1 MVRGHRKTR
10 ASRGAARGE
19 TSAAGREDGAS
30 ASGPSIV
37 REDIL
42 RRCFETI
49 DAERAGSIAVEEFLD
64 RLRSDGEMT
73 DDLQSGTEPWATE
86 SDLDTVF
93 ARLDAAATRKTT
105 VDEFIALFYVAR
117 AKDVKEELVKDVRD
131 AKVEASKEVAESRM
145 VEEVAPAAPTAKS
158 EEVRIKPQP
167 VPTVAPAPAVVDTKY
182 LHKVFELIDYD
193 EDGEVTLV
201 EFLSALHSNPE
212 IGALLDEGTAEG
224 DDVSKVVSDVFSKMD
239 ADQNK
244 SVSFDEFVEYFTVQ
258 QDKNASHTLN
268 KLSPEEKQAL
278 IESANKQ
285 KVRSMSAFKRGIR
298 FVSKQ
303 TLKAGLRKS
312 EKDRKEENLSKM
324 QDSDLLV
331 LKSYLRDVFK
341 LIDYERNERIVIQEF
356 LSECTINT
364 DISVALD
371 VGTTVSDN
379 PEYTKSMVAMVFKAM
394 AIDKKRVVRFKDFVN
409 YFIRLGSDKFN
420 SHSPLARN
428 SEASKTRS
436 ADENNQISALVAE
449 LYELKNKTLA
459 PPPKPPVETTIPQ
472 PPPLEVVEIP
482 QPPPRQDMDQM
493 DGLVNGNEANADLLR
508 EVQLLREEIEAL
520 TAENQR
526 HNNINNMLKL
536 KMSALTHMY
545 AVQSAEFQ
553 ALIDATR
560 EV

>member
-145 VEEVAPAAPTAKS
+145 MEEVAPAAPTAKS

-298 FVSKQ
+298 F
-303 TLKAGLRKS
+303 
-312 EKDRKEENLSKM
+312 M

-364 DISVALD
+364 NISVALD